1 MGRLEGKTAVI
12 TGAAQGI
19 GALMAKAMAD
29 AGAKVLVTDVQD
41 TGKAVE
47 AVTAA
52 GGTAQGM
59 KVDVTNNEDLGAMVE
74 AANGMGGLD
83 IMVNNASIFATLTPK
98 PFFEIDEDEFD
109 LIMRVNARG
118 VHQVMRAIVPTMVKA
133 GGGKVINIASGT
145 FYYGPPGLSH
155 YTASKGAVIA
165 LTRCHG
171 RELGDKH
178 IQVNA
183 IAPGLT
189 EHEGLAAAPSWQAGA
204 EVQRQYNRGT
214 YAARALAD
222 WLRGRG
228 HRARGHGGPNAGP
241 MLLVP
246 AAIEAGIR

>member
-1 MGRLEGKTAVI
+1 MNRLSGKTAVI

-19 GALMAKAMAD
+19 GALLAKAMAD
-29 AGAKVLVTDVQD
+29 EGAKVLVTDVQD
-41 TGKAVE
+41 TAKAVK
-47 AVTAA
+47 AITDA

-59 KVDVTNNEDLGAMVE
+59 TVDVTNNDDLKAMVE
-74 AANGMGGLD
+74 TANGMGGLD

-98 PFFEIDEDEFD
+98 PFFEISDEEFD
-109 LIMRVNARG
+109 TIMRVNARG
-118 VHQVMRAIVPTMVKA
+118 LHQVMRAIVPTMIKA

-171 RELGDKH
+171 RELGDKN

-189 EHEGLAAAPSWQAGA
+189 ESEGISANSGFDM
-204 EVQRQYNRGT
+204 
-214 YAARALAD
+214 ARAPTVASRSIKREMLPEDLLGTLLYLASSD
-222 WLRGRG
+222 SNFVTGQTLNVD
-228 HRARGHGGPNAGP
+228 GGKVN
-241 MLLVP
+241 V
-246 AAIEAGIR
+246 

>member
-1 MGRLEGKTAVI
+1 MGRLDGKTAVI

-19 GALMAKAMAD
+19 GALMAKALAD
-29 AGAKVLVTDVQD
+29 EGAKVLVTDVQD
-41 TGKAVE
+41 TAKAVQ
-47 AVTAA
+47 AITDS

-59 KVDVTNNEDLGAMVE
+59 KVDVTSNDNLAAMVE
-74 AANGMGGLD
+74 AAKGLGGLD

-98 PFFEIDEDEFD
+98 PFFEIEDDEFD

-118 VHQVMRAIVPTMVKA
+118 VHQVMRAIVPTMIAA

-171 RELGDKH
+171 RELGEKN

-189 EHEGLAAAPSWQAGA
+189 ESEGLAANSGF
-204 EVQRQYNRGT
+204 
-214 YAARALAD
+214 D
-222 WLRGRG
+222 M
-228 HRARGHGGPNAGP
+228 ARGPTVASRSIKREMLPEDLLGTLLYLSTSDSDFVTGQTLNVDGGKVN
-241 MLLVP
+241 V
-246 AAIEAGIR
+246 

>member
-1 MGRLEGKTAVI
+1 MGRLDGKTAVI

-29 AGAKVLVTDVQD
+29 EGAKVLVTDVQD
-41 TGKAVE
+41 TAKAVQAITE
-47 AVTAA
+47 S

-59 KVDVTNNEDLGAMVE
+59 TVDVTSNDDLAAMVE
-74 AANGMGGLD
+74 AAKGLGGLD

-98 PFFEIDEDEFD
+98 PFFEIDDDEFD

-118 VHQVMRAIVPTMVKA
+118 VHQVMRAIVPTMIAA

-171 RELGDKH
+171 RELGEKN

-189 EHEGLAAAPSWQAGA
+189 ESEGLAANSGF
-204 EVQRQYNRGT
+204 
-214 YAARALAD
+214 D
-222 WLRGRG
+222 M
-228 HRARGHGGPNAGP
+228 ARGPTVASRSIKREMLPEDLLGTLLYLSTSDSDFVTGQTLNVDGGKVN
-241 MLLVP
+241 V
-246 AAIEAGIR
+246 

>member
-1 MGRLEGKTAVI
+1 MGRLDGKTAVI

-29 AGAKVLVTDVQD
+29 EGAQVLVTDVQD
-41 TGKAVE
+41 TAKAV
-47 AVTAA
+47 AAITDA

-59 KVDVTNNEDLGAMVE
+59 KVDVNNNEDLTTMVE
-74 AANGMGGLD
+74 AATQMGGLD

-98 PFFEIDEDEFD
+98 PFFEIDDDEFD

-118 VHQVMRAIVPTMVKA
+118 VHQVMRAIVPTMIKG

-155 YTASKGAVIA
+155 YTASKGAVMA

-171 RELGDKH
+171 RELGEKN

-189 EHEGLAAAPSWQAGA
+189 ESEGLAANTGFDM
-204 EVQRQYNRGT
+204 
-214 YAARALAD
+214 ARAPTVASRSIKREMLPEDLLGTLLYLASSD
-222 WLRGRG
+222 SNFVTGQTLNVD
-228 HRARGHGGPNAGP
+228 GGKIN
-241 MLLVP
+241 V
-246 AAIEAGIR
+246 